1 MLPTLLLL
9 AGVMTFF
16 GAVLQR
22 ASGMGFALIVAPV
35 FVVLFGPAEG
45 VILVNYCGALSATM
59 VFLAVRRHVDWPMA
73 RGYLPWLV
81 LGVGAGAIFTALM
94 DESWLSLVAG
104 GVLLVSVIASI
115 VLPRRP
121 TASLPSFGAL
131 AGAGSGF
138 MNVTSGAGGPPIV
151 LHGLRTGT
159 HPRVVMATLQPI
171 VILNCILSIG
181 FKLPI
186 LWDPEAALAVLPFI
200 LAAPFLCGAGQ
211 LAGRWLSLLL
221 DGRTLRIVLL
231 SLSLTGASLVVY
243 SALVALLAG

>member
-1 MLPTLLLL
+1 
-9 AGVMTFF
+9 
-16 GAVLQR
+16 
-22 ASGMGFALIVAPV
+22 MGFALLVAPV

-59 VFLAVRRHVDWPMA
+59 VLVAVRRDVDWAMA
-73 RGYLPWLV
+73 KRYLPWMV
-81 LGVGAGAIFTALM
+81 LGVGAGAVITALM

-104 GVLLVSVIASI
+104 GVLLASILASI

-121 TASLPSFGAL
+121 AAPPPSFAAL

-151 LHGLRTGT
+151 LHGLGSGV

-171 VILNCILSIG
+171 VILNCTLSIG

-186 LWDPEAALAVLPFI
+186 LWDPAAALAALPFL
-200 LAAPFLCGAGQ
+200 LAAPLLCGGGQ
-211 LAGRWLSLLL
+211 LVGRRLSRLL
-221 DGRTLRIVLL
+221 DGRRLRIALL
-231 SLSLTGASLVVY
+231 ALSMIGAMLVIY
-243 SALVALLAG
+243 SALVVLLAG